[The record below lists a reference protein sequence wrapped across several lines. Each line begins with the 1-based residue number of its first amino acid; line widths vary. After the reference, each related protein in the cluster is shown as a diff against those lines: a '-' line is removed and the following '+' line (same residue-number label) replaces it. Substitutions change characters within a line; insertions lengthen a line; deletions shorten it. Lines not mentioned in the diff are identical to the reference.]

1 MPSFFTK
8 GKKNLRNQRLQE
20 YNFNNMKKDDSAQSL
35 EALKHSQSYSNL
47 LDIYVS
53 STKRNIWLKFFLKLA
68 FFLITMGALIAI
80 VWFFYLAI
88 NYVFQSLDKFEDLN
102 ELSIEA
108 ILGMLTAVVPSI
120 TSLVVAFIKIP
131 EIIAEYLF
139 NIKEDS
145 YMNSVIKN
153 IQDYDKA
160 MFAMEHKVEEAL
172 IQNKDQNPKNQDE
185 DIEEPPNENAG

>member
-8 GKKNLRNQRLQE
+8 RRKNLRDQRLQE
-20 YNFNNMKKDDSAQSL
+20 FIFHNMKKDDTAQSI

-53 STKRNIWLKFFLKLA
+53 STKRNIRLKFFLKLA
-68 FFLITMGALIAI
+68 FFIITMGTLIAI

-120 TSLVVAFIKIP
+120 TSLIVAFIKIP

>member
-88 NYVFQSLDKFEDLN
+88 NFVFQSLDKFEDLN